1 MEQICSSVFEIHHSR
16 CKQGMHDLVSYVQKR
31 LEAEQEGTEE
41 KLIFLRFPGYCAAHL
56 SQRNMLHCSQLTSV
70 SHWRKEK
77 VSEVFLKLF
86 RGTKPI

>member
-41 KLIFLRFPGYCAAHL
+41 KLRKNWFSYVFQVIV
-56 SQRNMLHCSQLTSV
+56 LHT
-70 SHWRKEK
+70 
-77 VSEVFLKLF
+77 
-86 RGTKPI
+86 